1 MVRGSLG
8 KLASRAVSVAGRWQH
23 QQLRR
28 LNIHEY
34 QVRIVPAS
42 QIPLHFFLEFSRS
55 LLVVDCEA
63 WLTG

>member
-8 KLASRAVSVAGRWQH
+8 KLASRALSVAGRWQH

-34 QVRIVPAS
+34 QVPSRP
-42 QIPLHFFLEFSRS
+42 QIPQFALPFSSGFVGFIGAVLE
-55 LLVVDCEA
+55 VG
-63 WLTG
+63 LTD